1 MDAGSGPPL
10 WARRIRQY
18 RTLGAWSQQ
27 DLAGELNRLDPQ
39 ARLDGNTVS
48 RWERGLYR
56 PSPFYARLLASCFHV
71 TPAEMALV
79 DAGSQE
85 DSVHRRDFLRD
96 SMGMAAAIGSAAA
109 VPIERIQHVFGK
121 RAGVDAQAVSA
132 MADVLLSLER
142 LQRHI
147 APAALLGPTVGHLQ
161 AMTATLR
168 SSMPSG
174 LRRGLSSIAA
184 ETACMVGALR
194 HASGDAE
201 GAVHYFELAMRA
213 ARDAGDDALG
223 AYIAGQR
230 AMCEREDGRIPLAE
244 SARIFSEGG
253 YGFTAGAAT
262 TPARV
267 WLLAKAADA
276 HAQMGDEEAAMRALA
291 SAQDLLNRRPVEEEE
306 SRPRT
311 PPSSWDQR
319 WLDGEVGTTLSRL
332 GATDRARD
340 ALDAALVAITPE
352 LRIDQLWLLLAKS
365 RTYVD
370 DREPEEASRLALQVL
385 AEARQLNYP
394 PLMVE
399 VQTLGERLRHW
410 RRRPRV
416 GELREALAEIA

>member
-1 MDAGSGPPL
+1 M
-10 WARRIRQY
+10 
-18 RTLGAWSQQ
+18 LGAWSQQ

-71 TPAEMALV
+71 TPAELALV
-79 DAGSQE
+79 DTGSQE
-85 DSVHRRDFLRD
+85 DFVHRRDFLRD

-109 VPIERIQHVFGK
+109 VPIERIQHVFGG
-121 RAGVDAQAVSA
+121 RAGVDAQSVSA
-132 MADVLLSLER
+132 MADVLLSLEK

-147 APAALLGPTVGHLQ
+147 APAALLGPAVGHLQ
-161 AMTATLR
+161 AMTAALR
-168 SSMPSG
+168 SSMSGG
-174 LRRGLSSIAA
+174 LRRGLSSMAA
-184 ETACMVGALR
+184 ETACMVGSLK
-194 HASGDAE
+194 HASGDPD
-201 GAVHYFELAMRA
+201 GAVHYFELGLRA
-213 ARDAGDDALG
+213 AREGDDDAMG
-223 AYIAGQR
+223 VYIAGQR
-230 AMCEREDGRIPLAE
+230 AMCERDDGRISVADSE
-244 SARIFSEGG
+244 RIFSEGA
-253 YGFTAGAAT
+253 YGFSAQAAT

-276 HAQMGDEEAAMRALA
+276 HAQMGDESAAMRALD
-291 SAQDLLNRRPVEEEE
+291 SARELLNRRQVEGEPV
-306 SRPRT
+306 RPRT
-311 PPSSWDQR
+311 APSSWDQR

-365 RTYVD
+365 RTYID

-394 PLMVE
+394 PLMAE
-399 VQTLGERLRHW
+399 VQTLGERLRYW